1 MREQYNKQLELL
13 SEHMAEMGKL
23 CVEAIQNAIWAFLK
37 QDLEAVKNVER
48 NENEINSIEREIEN
62 LCLKLLLLQQPVA
75 GDLRQVSS
83 ALKMITDLERIGD
96 QALDISE
103 IVATAPFINNG
114 HCELIEDMGR
124 ATIKMVSESMD
135 AYFKEDLEL
144 ARAVI
149 DYDDVVDVLFDRVK
163 NMAVKQINEDL
174 KAGEFA
180 IDLLMIAKYFER
192 IGDHATNIAEWV
204 CFSISGVRPG
214 DH

>member
-13 SEHMAEMGKL
+13 SEHMADMGKL
-23 CVEAIQNAIWAFLK
+23 CVEAIQNTIQAFLK
-37 QDLEAVKNVER
+37 QDMEAVKNVER
-48 NENEINSIEREIEN
+48 SENEINSMEREIEN

-103 IVATAPFINNG
+103 IVATAPFKNNG
-114 HCELIEDMGR
+114 HCELIEEMGR
-124 ATIKMVSESMD
+124 ATMKMVSESMD
-135 AYFKEDLEL
+135 AYFKEDFEL
-144 ARAVI
+144 ARSVI